1 MTATAPEREPLPSDG
16 SAPAAVPPGD
26 GEWEQLHAW
35 WDGLPHGLREQLATL
50 TPAEPLPRGVA
61 AELQRRGLRNPLV
74 LVEEGGRLVRRA
86 LPSTTLLQFLAA
98 EGGGPAPAA
107 DVRRG

>member
-1 MTATAPEREPLPSDG
+1 MTATAPEREPLPSDRP
-16 SAPAAVPPGD
+16 APGTPALGD

-35 WDGLPHGLREQLATL
+35 WSGLPHGLREQLATL
-50 TPAEPLPRGVA
+50 TPTEPLPRSVA
-61 AELQRRGLRNPLV
+61 AELQRRGLHNPLV

-98 EGGGPAPAA
+98 EGGDPAPAA
-107 DVRRG
+107 DVRRD